1 MKAKATISKSEV
13 MKQAWKS
20 YKLFN
25 SFNEKTKQYGKI
37 LMSFATALKRA
48 WAYVKEL
55 ATKQPVPFASFLKR
69 SLTGSLALIFFACF
83 IIHEILLICYRLQR

>member
-1 MKAKATISKSEV
+1 MKATISKSEV

-25 SFNEKTKQYGKI
+25 GFNERTKQYGKI

-55 ATKQPVPFASFLKR
+55 ATKQPVRYATYDAGAAAYYSNYKYN
-69 SLTGSLALIFFACF
+69 GD
-83 IIHEILLICYRLQR
+83 